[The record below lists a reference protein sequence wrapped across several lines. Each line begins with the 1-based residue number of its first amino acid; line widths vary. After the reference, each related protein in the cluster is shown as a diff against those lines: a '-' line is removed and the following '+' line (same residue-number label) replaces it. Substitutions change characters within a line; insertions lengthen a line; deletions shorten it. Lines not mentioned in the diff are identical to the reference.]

1 MKSIIQL
8 VIGAIV
14 AGSSVVLIVLM
25 AFSELNYR
33 DLTFGKYFALFI
45 TLAAV
50 GFLVLLRNEDN
61 EETNPAKEKRR

>member
-14 AGSSVVLIVLM
+14 AGSSVILLVLM

-33 DLTFGKYFALFI
+33 DLVFGKYFALFI
-45 TLAAV
+45 TLAAI
-50 GFLVLLRNEDN
+50 GFFVLLRNEDN